1 MAKNENKTLVA
12 ILLALPILIG
22 GYILWKKKKD
32 EAEEGKKNNGG
43 VSGGSSDSSTGGFA
57 PSGGSSSA
65 SAFPLKKGSKGSK
78 VWELQN
84 AILSYNA
91 SLLPKYGADSDFG
104 SETEAAVYSLLGKR
118 TVDSQSDIDRIKN
131 MAKTPISGGQNTSNS
146 ASQLIIKSL
155 QAKQN
160 PKVTLI
166 RDSYVLIGKYDPYL
180 IGGGNKFE
188 FNPVYVLKNV
198 GFSFSPTRYS
208 VNSKSGYV
216 DMGDFLGNAISVNP
230 NDIKVS

>member
-32 EAEEGKKNNGG
+32 EAEEEKKNNGG
-43 VSGGSSDSSTGGFA
+43 VSGGSSDSNTGGFA

-65 SAFPLKKGSKGSK
+65 SAFPLKKGSKGVK

-104 SETEAAVYSLLGKR
+104 SETEAAVVKLLNKK
-118 TVDSQSDIDRIKN
+118 TVDSQADIDRIKT
-131 MAKTPISGGQNTSNS
+131 MARSTTSSSGSL
-146 ASQLIIKSL
+146 ASLSSTLVKSL
-155 QAKQN
+155 QARSN
-160 PKVTLI
+160 PKVVFT
-166 RDSYVLIGKYDPYL
+166 RDSYANAGTYNVSSGQYNFSSGL
-180 IGGGNKFE
+180 
-188 FNPVYVLKNV
+188 VLKAS
-198 GFSFSPTRYS
+198 GSSFTPVRYS
-208 VNSKSGYV
+208 VNTGTGFLN
-216 DMGDFLGNAISVNP
+216 MADFLGNAISVNP

>member
-32 EAEEGKKNNGG
+32 EAEEEKKNKGG
-43 VSGGSSDSSTGGFA
+43 VGGGSSDSSTGGFA

-65 SAFPLKKGSKGSK
+65 SAFPLKKGSKGVK

-104 SETEAAVYSLLGKR
+104 SETEAAVLKLLGKK
-118 TVDSQSDIDRIKN
+118 TVDSQADIDRIKT
-131 MAKTPISGGQNTSNS
+131 MPRSTS
-146 ASQLIIKSL
+146 ASSGSLASLSSTLVRSL
-155 QAKQN
+155 QAKTN
-160 PKVTLI
+160 PKVTFT
-166 RDSYVLIGKYDPYL
+166 RDSYVVTGTYNLTAGYDL
-180 IGGGNKFE
+180 MNGLTLKSSGSTFT
-188 FNPVYVLKNV
+188 PVRYAVNTST
-198 GFSFSPTRYS
+198 GFL
-208 VNSKSGYV
+208 N
-216 DMGDFLGNAISVNP
+216 MADFLGNAISVNP